1 MEVVPTKKAF
11 FVLQRLFIKTSMK
24 NSVVKIWVHFF
35 FQMNVFSRKNF
46 LMEKKKKKCFTK
58 KNKKLFNDKFLRL
71 YKNRF
76 LANFFPG
83 F

>member
-46 LMEKKKKKCFTK
+46 LMEKKKKNVLQKKTK
-58 KNKKLFNDKFLRL
+58 NFSMT
-71 YKNRF
+71 
-76 LANFFPG
+76 NFFGCIKIG